1 MLTPRLLPRCY
12 IPIKLVDFLPRERQK
27 LEKEV
32 RRAKYSESR
41 RQSALFRSLQNPLFE
56 NEILIFGEY
65 QNKGYGRLLLQ
76 EVEQRVRERGAQ
88 MIELV
93 CPDDAH
99 HMHFYGGFG
108 MAEATNLKLMKK
120 RL

>member
-1 MLTPRLLPRCY
+1 M
-12 IPIKLVDFLPRERQK
+12 
-27 LEKEV
+27 
-32 RRAKYSESR
+32 S
-41 RQSALFRSLQNPLFE
+41 
-56 NEILIFGEY
+56 
-65 QNKGYGRLLLQ
+65 
-76 EVEQRVRERGAQ
+76 RERGAQ

-108 MAEATNLKLMKK
+108 MAGATNLKLMKK

>member
-1 MLTPRLLPRCY
+1 
-12 IPIKLVDFLPRERQK
+12 
-27 LEKEV
+27 
-32 RRAKYSESR
+32 
-41 RQSALFRSLQNPLFE
+41 
-56 NEILIFGEY
+56 
-65 QNKGYGRLLLQ
+65 
-76 EVEQRVRERGAQ
+76 

-99 HMHFYGGFG
+99 HMHFYGSFG

>member
-1 MLTPRLLPRCY
+1 
-12 IPIKLVDFLPRERQK
+12 
-27 LEKEV
+27 
-32 RRAKYSESR
+32 
-41 RQSALFRSLQNPLFE
+41 
-56 NEILIFGEY
+56 
-65 QNKGYGRLLLQ
+65 
-76 EVEQRVRERGAQ
+76 

-120 RL
+120 QL